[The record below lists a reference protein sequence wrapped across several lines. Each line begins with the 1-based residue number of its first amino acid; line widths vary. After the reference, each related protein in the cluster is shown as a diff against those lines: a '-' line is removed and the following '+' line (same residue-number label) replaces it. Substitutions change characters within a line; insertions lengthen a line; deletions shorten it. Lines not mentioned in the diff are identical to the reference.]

1 MIYVLT
7 AILFLLILIGV
18 LLCINVKLRVGYDD
32 KENVFRV
39 TLNYLWITYVIAPE
53 EETKR
58 YKKKQKKKSGEKA
71 PKEKGKKKTSV
82 LKEKGISAFL
92 EDFKSII
99 KGVWTLLVNVLRR
112 AVLEKLRINL
122 NVAGED
128 AADTAII
135 YGYANAVIYPIVSA
149 FTENVKDYKDLDV
162 QITPDFSDD
171 AQATVVFELELKIKP
186 AKLIGAII
194 ESRESA
200 VDLLSVLSNKKDKN
214 TDNDSKDI
222 KENAK

>member
-1 MIYVLT
+1 MIYVLS

-18 LLCINVKLRVGYDD
+18 LLYINVKLVVGYDD

-39 TLNYLWITYVIAPE
+39 TLRYLFINYVIAPE
-53 EETKR
+53 EETKK
-58 YKKKQKKKSGEKA
+58 YKKKQKNKSEKA
-71 PKEKGKKKTSV
+71 PKVQEKKKTSAI
-82 LKEKGISAFL
+82 KEKGISAFL
-92 EDFKSII
+92 EDLKDIV

-112 AVLEKLRINL
+112 AILKELRINL

-149 FTENVKDYKDLDV
+149 FTENVKKYEKLDV

-171 AQATVVFELELKIKP
+171 AQPSVVFYMELRIKP
-186 AKLIGAII
+186 AKLIGAVI

-200 VDLLSVLSNKKDKN
+200 VDLISALSKKKVKN

>member
-1 MIYVLT
+1 MIYVFS
-7 AILFLLILIGV
+7 AILFLLILVGV
-18 LLCINVKLRVGYDD
+18 LLCINVTLRVGYDD

-39 TLNYLWITYVIAPE
+39 TLHYLWITYVIAPE
-53 EETKR
+53 EETKK
-58 YKKKQKKKSGEKA
+58 YKKKQKNKSEKA
-71 PKEKGKKKTSV
+71 PEKKEKKKTSAI
-82 LKEKGISAFL
+82 KEKGISAFL
-92 EDFKSII
+92 EDLKSII
-99 KGVWTLLVNVLRR
+99 KGVWTLLVNVLKR
-112 AVLEKLRINL
+112 AILSKLRIKL

-135 YGYANAVIYPIVSA
+135 YGYANAVIYPVVSA
-149 FTENVKDYKDLDV
+149 FTENVKEYKELDV

-171 AQATVVFELELKIKP
+171 AQATVVFELEINIKP
-186 AKLIGAII
+186 SNLVGAII

-200 VDLLSVLSNKKDKN
+200 VNLLSALSNKKDKS